1 MKTRSLG
8 MMGVS
13 TLALMISGLPQTVL
27 AASAAGP
34 AVGDAGDTIIVTG
47 TRDVGIKAQESPA
60 PIAVVTADTLAA
72 TGQNNVFDALKNVL
86 PSLTAAA
93 ENFDT
98 SEIVRSAR
106 LRGMSPNEVLILV
119 NGKRRHTTANINAD
133 QGPDVAS
140 NPADLDMI
148 PTSLID
154 HIEVL
159 MDGAA
164 AQYGSDAVA
173 GVVNIILK
181 NASHGTNASVS
192 GGITTR
198 GDGAQGAGNA
208 SQGIALGSD
217 GYLDIGVDYRHNDYL
232 SRGGTDCRTNPAF
245 NSNPNCGSYKQ
256 YNHGLVKNPIDGLPL
271 SDLVV
276 GGFNAEKPIN
286 DDISVYG
293 FGTAAWRGADAYEN
307 DRLGNA
313 VPLIYPGGFF
323 PQETIHEVDGSI
335 TGGVKGSHLFGD
347 WDWDVSATYGRDS
360 VDVGV
365 KETANGGMLKALGY
379 SPLEVYAGNQA
390 NDQLVANADFR
401 RPIDVGI
408 FAAPVNVAFGG
419 EFRHETYTISAGDA
433 ASYIDGGTQSYS
445 GFTPE
450 DASHQE
456 RNVKAGY
463 LDLSTKLLPKWTVD
477 LAGRF
482 ESYDSAGVGNTFNK
496 KLTTRYD
503 IIPELAI
510 RGTINDGFH
519 APTLAQT
526 SFSSTNIGPLPNGG
540 QNYYI
545 QLPLTSPGAAVFG
558 APPLKP
564 EKSKEASLG
573 LVAEPLPKWH
583 VTADAYQIF
592 LDGRI
597 MNTAHLSGP
606 LAVAAA
612 GANGNV
618 TPPGSQSYVSFF
630 ANGVN
635 QRTRGLDV
643 TTDYKTDF
651 KQYGFVTWS
660 IAANWNSVT
669 ITGYNNS
676 PALAGAFSP
685 NVITDLTKAS
695 PANKVTASANWV
707 IDDFDITLRE
717 TRWGH
722 VDMTN
727 SSSSVVP
734 YYNAFIKSAYIT
746 DLDIG
751 YNINDHVKWSI
762 GGNNIFDKMPSHL
775 PEAGNAPGRLSNIYP
790 IYAPWGLQG
799 SYYYT
804 RVAVSF

>member
-13 TLALMISGLPQTVL
+13 TLALMISGLPQATF
-27 AASAAGP
+27 AAAAGP
-34 AVGDAGDTIIVTG
+34 STVDSGDTIIVTG

-60 PIAVVTADTLAA
+60 PIAVVGADVLTA

-98 SEIVRSAR
+98 SEMVRSAR
-106 LRGMSPNEVLILV
+106 LRGMSPNEVLVLV

-133 QGPDVAS
+133 QGPDVAA

-148 PTSLID
+148 PISMID
-154 HIEVL
+154 HVEVL

-173 GVVNIILK
+173 GVINIILK
-181 NASHGTNASVS
+181 NASHGTSVS
-192 GGITTR
+192 LTGGITSR
-198 GDGAQGAGNA
+198 GDGAQGAGSA

-217 GYLDIGVDYRHNDYL
+217 GFLDIGVDYKHQDFM

-245 NSNPNCGSYKQ
+245 DSNPNCSSYKQ
-256 YNHGLVKNPIDGLPL
+256 YAGGIKKNPIDGLPL
-271 SDLVV
+271 MDLVT
-276 GGFNAEKPIN
+276 GGFNAEKPIT
-286 DDISVYG
+286 DDITFYA
-293 FGTAAWRGADAYEN
+293 FGTAGWRGADAFEN

-313 VPLIYPGGFF
+313 VPIVYPTGFQ
-323 PQETIHEVDGSI
+323 PQETVNEVDGAI
-335 TGGVKGSHLFGD
+335 TGGVKGVTLG
-347 WDWDVSATYGRDS
+347 WDWDLSATYGRDS
-360 VDVGV
+360 VDIGV
-365 KETANGGMLKALGY
+365 RETANGGMLAALGY
-379 SPLEVYAGNQA
+379 SPLEVYAGNQK
-390 NDQLVANADFR
+390 DSQLVSNADFR
-401 RPIDVGI
+401 RPFDTGF
-408 FAAPVNVAFGG
+408 FAAPLNVAFGG
-419 EFRHETYTISAGDA
+419 EYRHETYSISPGEP

-450 DASHQE
+450 DASSQS
-456 RNVKAGY
+456 RNVEAAY
-463 LDLSTKLLPKWTVD
+463 IDLSTKILPKWTVD

-482 ESYDSAGVGNTFNK
+482 ETYDSVGVGNTFNK

-503 IIPELAI
+503 FTPELGI
-510 RGTINDGFH
+510 RGTISDGFH

-597 MNTAHLSGP
+597 MNTAHLSGD

-612 GANGNV
+612 AANGNV

-635 QRTRGLDV
+635 QRTRGLDL

-651 KQYGFVTWS
+651 GKYGFVTWNLS
-660 IAANWNSVT
+660 SNWNNVA

-676 PALAGAFSP
+676 PALVGAFSP
-685 NVITDLTKAS
+685 NVITDLTKAA
-695 PANKVTASANWV
+695 PANKVTVAANWV
-707 IDDFDITLRE
+707 IGDFDVTLRE
-717 TRWGH
+717 TRYGH

-727 SSSSVVP
+727 SSSSVIP
-734 YYNAFIKSAYIT
+734 YYNVFIKSAYIT

-751 YNINDHVKWSI
+751 YNITDNLKWTV

-775 PEAGNAPGRLSNIYP
+775 PEVANVPGRLSNLYP
-790 IYAPWGLQG
+790 IYAPWGLSG
-799 SYYYT
+799 ASFYT
-804 RVAVSF
+804 RISASF

>member
-13 TLALMISGLPQTVL
+13 TLALMISGVPQAVL
-27 AASAAGP
+27 AAGP
-34 AVGDAGDTIIVTG
+34 SVADSGDTIIVTG
-47 TRDVGIKAQESPA
+47 TRDVGLKAQESPA

-98 SEIVRSAR
+98 SEMVRSAR

-119 NGKRRHTTANINAD
+119 NGKRRHTTSNINAD

-154 HIEVL
+154 HVEVL

-181 NASHGTNASVS
+181 NASHGTNASVQ
-192 GGITTR
+192 GGITSR
-198 GDGAQGAGNA
+198 GDGAQAAGGG
-208 SQGIALGSD
+208 SQAIALGSS
-217 GYLDIGVDYRHNDYL
+217 GYLDVAVDYRHMDYM

-245 NSNPNCGSYKQ
+245 NSDPNCGSYKQ
-256 YNHGLVKNPIDGLPL
+256 YNHGLVRNPIDGNPL

-276 GGFNAEKPIN
+276 GGFNAEYPIT
-286 DDISVYG
+286 DSLSLYG
-293 FGTAAWRGADAYEN
+293 FGTAGWRGADAYEN

-313 VPLIYPGGFF
+313 VPIIYPGGFF
-323 PQETIHEVDGSI
+323 PQETVHEVDGSI
-335 TGGVKGSHLFGD
+335 TGGAKGTALG

-390 NDQLVANADFR
+390 NDQLVTNADFR
-401 RPIDVGI
+401 RSFDIPFLAG
-408 FAAPVNVAFGG
+408 PTNVAFGG
-419 EFRHETYTISAGDA
+419 EYRHETYTISAGDA

-450 DASHQE
+450 DASHNE
-456 RNVKAGY
+456 RNVEAGY
-463 LDLSTKLLPKWTVD
+463 IDLSFKPLSKWTVD

-482 ESYDSAGVGNTFNK
+482 ETYDSAGVGNTFNK

-503 IIPELAI
+503 FIPEFAV
-510 RGTINDGFH
+510 RGTIADGFH

-558 APPLKP
+558 APSLKP
-564 EKSKEASLG
+564 EKSKEVSLG
-573 LVAEPLPKWH
+573 FVAEPLPKWH

-592 LDGRI
+592 LNGRI
-597 MNTAHLSGP
+597 MNTAHLSGD

-612 GANGNV
+612 AANGNV
-618 TPPGSQSYVSFF
+618 TPPGSQSFVSFF

-643 TTDYKTDF
+643 STDYKTDF
-651 KQYGFVTWS
+651 KQYGFVNWTL
-660 IAANWNSVT
+660 AANWNSVT

-676 PALAGAFSP
+676 PALAGAFTP
-685 NVITDLTKAS
+685 NVITDLTKAA
-695 PANKVTASANWV
+695 PANKVTASANW
-707 IDDFDITLRE
+707 ILGDFDITLRE
-717 TRWGH
+717 TRYGH
-722 VDMTN
+722 VDETN

-734 YYNAFIKSAYIT
+734 YYNMFIKSAYIT

-751 YNINDHVKWSI
+751 YNITDNLKLSI

-775 PEAGNAPGRLSNIYP
+775 PEAGNSPGRLSAIYP

-804 RVAVSF
+804 RVALSF

>member
-13 TLALMISGLPQTVL
+13 TLALMISGLPQAAVL
-27 AASAAGP
+27 AAAAGP
-34 AVGDAGDTIIVTG
+34 SVSDSGDVIIVTG

-60 PIAVVTADTLAA
+60 PIEVVGADVLAA

-98 SEIVRSAR
+98 SEMVRSAR

-133 QGPDVAS
+133 QGPDVAA

-148 PTSLID
+148 PISMID
-154 HIEVL
+154 HVEVL

-173 GVVNIILK
+173 GVINIILK
-181 NASHGTNASVS
+181 SATHGTNVAVT
-192 GGITTR
+192 GGITSR
-198 GDGAQGAGNA
+198 GDGAQGAGSG
-208 SQGIALGSD
+208 SQAIALGSD
-217 GYLDIGVDYRHNDYL
+217 GYLDIGVDYKHQDFM

-245 NSNPNCGSYKQ
+245 NADPNCGSYKQ
-256 YNHGLVKNPIDGLPL
+256 YAGGVKKNPIDGLPL
-271 SDLVV
+271 MDLVT
-276 GGFNAEKPIN
+276 GGFNAEKPIT
-286 DDISVYG
+286 DDISFYA
-293 FGTAAWRGADAYEN
+293 FGTAGWRGADAFEN

-313 VPLIYPGGFF
+313 VPIVYPTGFQ
-323 PQETIHEVDGSI
+323 PQETVNEVDGAI
-335 TGGVKGSHLFGD
+335 TGGVKGVTFG
-347 WDWDVSATYGRDS
+347 WDWDLSATYGRDS

-379 SPLEVYAGNQA
+379 TPLQVYAGNQK
-390 NDQLVANADFR
+390 NDQSVVNADFR
-401 RPIDVGI
+401 HPFDTGF
-408 FAAPVNVAFGG
+408 FATPLNVAMGA
-419 EFRHETYTISAGDA
+419 EYRHESFSISAGEP

-450 DASHQE
+450 DASTHS
-456 RNVKAGY
+456 RNVEAGY
-463 LDLSTKLLPKWTVD
+463 VDLSTQILPKWTVD

-482 ESYDSAGVGNTFNK
+482 ESYDDVGVGNTFNK

-503 IIPELAI
+503 IVPQLGI
-510 RGTINDGFH
+510 RGTISDGFH

-545 QLPLTSPGAAVFG
+545 QLPLTSPGAKVFG
-558 APPLKP
+558 APPLAP
-564 EKSKEASLG
+564 EKSKEASFG
-573 LVAEPLPKWH
+573 IVAEPLPKWH
-583 VTADAYQIF
+583 VTADAYQIW
-592 LDGRI
+592 LNGRI
-597 MNTAHLSGP
+597 INTAHLTGD

-612 GANGNV
+612 AANGNV
-618 TPPGSQSYVSFF
+618 TPPGSASFVSFF
-630 ANGVN
+630 TNGVDTRN
-635 QRTRGLDV
+635 RGLDL
-643 TTDYKTDF
+643 TSDYKTDF
-651 KQYGFVTWS
+651 GKYGFVTWTA
-660 IAANWNSVT
+660 AANWNSVS
-669 ITGYNNS
+669 INGYNNS

-685 NVITDLTKAS
+685 NVITDITKAS
-695 PANKVTASANWV
+695 PANKFTAAANWV
-707 IDDFDITLRE
+707 WEDFDVTLRE
-717 TRWGH
+717 TRYGH

-727 SSSSVVP
+727 TSSSVVP
-734 YYNAFIKSAYIT
+734 YYNTFIKSAYIT
-746 DLDIG
+746 DIDIG
-751 YNINDHVKWSI
+751 YNINDHVKWTI

-775 PEAGNAPGRLSNIYP
+775 VENANAPGRLSNLYP
-790 IYAPWGLQG
+790 VYAPWGLSG